1 MLLNEAPAPSA
12 ATGLV
17 KDTTTA
23 GFMVDVVQESRTQP
37 VLVDFWAPWCG
48 PCKQLAPVL
57 EKVVQ
62 QAGGKVKLVKM
73 NTDEH
78 PAVAGQLGIK
88 SLPSVIAFVNGQPV
102 DGFLGAQTESQIQ
115 AFIDRLTKPMD
126 AADAAALLDQAEA
139 LLAENDLAGAG
150 EIYSALLAGNP
161 EETRAMA
168 GLVRVQLAAGDV
180 EGATEFLNSLS
191 PLLVN
196 DPALAAVRAQIALA
210 ENAPEAGEI
219 AGFEARL
226 AADPDDH
233 EARSELAVALA
244 AAGRKDEAV
253 DHLLAIVRKDRAW
266 NEDGAR
272 KQLLQLFEAWGFADP
287 VAVQGRRRLSSV
299 LFS

>member
-1 MLLNEAPAPSA
+1 MLLNEAPADA

-23 GFMVDVVQESRTQP
+23 NFMVDVVQESRTQP

-88 SLPSVIAFVNGQPV
+88 SLPSVIAFVDGQPV
-102 DGFLGAQTESQIQ
+102 DGFLGVQPEGQIR
-115 AFIDRLTKPMD
+115 AFIERLTKPMD
-126 AADAAALLDQAEA
+126 AADAAAMLEQAEA

-150 EIYSALLAGNP
+150 EVYSALLALNP

-168 GLVRVQLAAGDV
+168 GLVRVQIAAGDV
-180 EGATEFLNSLS
+180 EGATEFLDSLS

-210 ENAPEAGEI
+210 GSAPEAGEI
-219 AGFEARL
+219 AGLEAKL

-233 EARSELAVALA
+233 QSRSDLAVALA
-244 AAGRKDEAV
+244 AAGRKEEAV

>member
-1 MLLNEAPAPSA
+1 MLLNEAPADA

-23 GFMVDVVQESRTQP
+23 NFMVDVVQESRTQP

-88 SLPSVIAFVNGQPV
+88 SLPSVIAFVDGQPV
-102 DGFLGAQTESQIQ
+102 DGFLGVQPEGQIR
-115 AFIDRLTKPMD
+115 AFIERLTKPMD
-126 AADAAALLDQAEA
+126 AADAAAMLDQAEA

-150 EIYSALLAGNP
+150 EVYSALLAMNP

-168 GLVRVQLAAGDV
+168 GLVRVQIAAGDV
-180 EGATEFLNSLS
+180 EGATEFLDSLS

-210 ENAPEAGEI
+210 GGAPEAGEI
-219 AGFEARL
+219 AGLEAKL

-233 EARSELAVALA
+233 QSRSDLAVALA
-244 AAGRKDEAV
+244 AAGRKEEAV

>member
-1 MLLNEAPAPSA
+1 MLLNEAPADA

-23 GFMVDVVQESRTQP
+23 NFMVDVVQESRTQP

-78 PAVAGQLGIK
+78 PAVAGQLGLK
-88 SLPSVIAFVNGQPV
+88 SLPSVIAFVDGQPV
-102 DGFLGAQTESQIQ
+102 DGFLGVQPEGQIR
-115 AFIDRLTKPMD
+115 AFIERLTKPMD
-126 AADAAALLDQAEA
+126 AADAAAMLEQAEA

-150 EIYSALLAGNP
+150 EVYSALLAMNP

-168 GLVRVQLAAGDV
+168 GLVRVQIAAGDV
-180 EGATEFLNSLS
+180 EGATEFLDSLS

-210 ENAPEAGEI
+210 GSAPEAGEI
-219 AGFEARL
+219 AGLEARL

-233 EARSELAVALA
+233 QSRSDLAVALA
-244 AAGRKDEAV
+244 AAGRKEEAV

>member
-1 MLLNEAPAPSA
+1 MLLNEAPAHA

-23 GFMVDVVQESRTQP
+23 NFMVDVVQESRTQP

-78 PAVAGQLGIK
+78 PAIAGQLGIK
-88 SLPSVIAFVNGQPV
+88 SLPSVIAFIDGQPV
-102 DGFLGAQTESQIQ
+102 DGFLGAQPEGQIR
-115 AFIDRLTKPMD
+115 AFIERLTKPMD
-126 AADAAALLDQAEA
+126 AADATALLEQAEA
-139 LLAENDLAGAG
+139 LVAENDLAGAG
-150 EIYSALLAGNP
+150 EIYSALLAANP

-180 EGATEFLNSLS
+180 EGATEFLDSLS
-191 PLLVN
+191 PLLAN

-210 ENAPEAGEI
+210 GNAPEAGEI
-219 AGFEARL
+219 AGLEAKL
-226 AADPDDH
+226 AGDPDDH
-233 EARSELAVALA
+233 QSRSELAVALA
-244 AAGRKDEAV
+244 AAGRKEEAV

>member
-1 MLLNEAPAPSA
+1 MLLNEAPADA

-23 GFMVDVVQESRTQP
+23 NFMVDVVQESRTQP

-88 SLPSVIAFVNGQPV
+88 SLPSVIAFVDGQPV
-102 DGFLGAQTESQIQ
+102 DGFLGVQPEGQIR
-115 AFIDRLTKPMD
+115 AFIERLTKPMD
-126 AADAAALLDQAEA
+126 AADAAAMLEQAEA

-150 EIYSALLAGNP
+150 EVYSALLAMNP

-168 GLVRVQLAAGDV
+168 GLVRVQIAAGDV
-180 EGATEFLNSLS
+180 EGATEFLDSLS

-210 ENAPEAGEI
+210 GNAPEAGEI
-219 AGFEARL
+219 AGLEAKL
-226 AADPDDH
+226 SADPDDH
-233 EARSELAVALA
+233 QSRSDLAVALA
-244 AAGRKDEAV
+244 AAGRKEEAV